1 MTHDETRD
9 ELARMDGWNK
19 PGVLYGFVELGGI
32 MPNDAMLFARD
43 SIRNLWSKTKWWRLT
58 TDDSFETS
66 DNHPHPPTLDGANA
80 AFPEGWTWGRGM
92 NPPDRAASWHRW
104 VAWRFDPYTEVQSP
118 DHGRGHEMDDL
129 YALALACRRA
139 MEERK

>member
-19 PGVLYGFVELGGI
+19 PGVLYTEEDRGENFPRD
-32 MPNDAMLFARD
+32 MARR
-43 SIRNLWSKTKWWRLT
+43 SVSRSHWWRVTPNGEFEYRL
-58 TDDSFETS
+58 DD
-66 DNHPHPPTLDGANA
+66 PYPPTLDGANA
-80 AFPEGWTWGRGM
+80 AVPEGWTWGRFFGVWSSQRVYPSSTLPKDCNTTPM
-92 NPPDRAASWHRW
+92 
-104 VAWRFDPYTEVQSP
+104 EVI